1 MTEVQAPYAVVE
13 WPTPTPEPCAHCD
26 AVVPVKGRVF
36 LAIPFIPVGIDIT
49 GHVWTF
55 CGAWCLTVWVLDH
68 FVGKDA

>member
-49 GHVWTF
+49 EET
-55 CGAWCLTVWVLDH
+55 AAIRKSEDRNA
-68 FVGKDA
+68 DAK